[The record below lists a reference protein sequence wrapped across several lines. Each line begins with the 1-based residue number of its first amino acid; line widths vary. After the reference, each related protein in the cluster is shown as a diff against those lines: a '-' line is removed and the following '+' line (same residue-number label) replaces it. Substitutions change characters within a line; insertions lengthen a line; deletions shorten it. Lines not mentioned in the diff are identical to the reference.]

1 LKILLIYVITENVN
15 LPVMPLGMAC
25 VAASVQNA
33 GHTVKS
39 VSMSPEV
46 IAPMIGA
53 AMSDFAPDIIGISVR
68 NIDDQKMRNPV
79 FLLDPVKSAV
89 SCCRRL
95 STAPIVLGG
104 AGYSIFP
111 ESVLR
116 FTGADMG
123 IQGEGESA
131 FPALIYR
138 ISRHEPIQDIAG
150 LWLSGQ
156 TPLSAKRVPERLDA
170 HPMAP
175 VDLLKS
181 LSTGLEKQ
189 DFWLPYQTRRGCPM
203 KCSYCSTPQIEGELL
218 RQKPI
223 DRVIRELEGYAAAG
237 FRRIFFVDNTFNIPA
252 SYARTLC
259 EAIIQAGLKISWRC
273 ILYPWKADP
282 DLIRK
287 MAAAGCAEVSL
298 GFESGNLG
306 ILDRMNKKF
315 TPLEVRQ
322 FSDLLET
329 NGIRRTGFLLLGGPG
344 ENLNTVME
352 SLAFAESLK
361 LDALKLTAGIR
372 IYPNTPLARCAI
384 EEGIIRPEDDLL
396 DPRFYL
402 AKGLEER
409 LFQIVEKWAVE
420 RPYCLF

>member
-1 LKILLIYVITENVN
+1 LFR
-15 LPVMPLGMAC
+15 
-25 VAASVQNA
+25 S
-33 GHTVKS
+33 
-39 VSMSPEV
+39 
-46 IAPMIGA
+46 
-53 AMSDFAPDIIGISVR
+53 
-68 NIDDQKMRNPV
+68 
-79 FLLDPVKSAV
+79 
-89 SCCRRL
+89 
-95 STAPIVLGG
+95 
-104 AGYSIFP
+104 
-111 ESVLR
+111 
-116 FTGADMG
+116 
-123 IQGEGESA
+123 
-131 FPALIYR
+131 
-138 ISRHEPIQDIAG
+138 
-150 LWLSGQ
+150 
-156 TPLSAKRVPERLDA
+156 
-170 HPMAP
+170 
-175 VDLLKS
+175 
-181 LSTGLEKQ
+181 
-189 DFWLPYQTRRGCPM
+189 
-203 KCSYCSTPQIEGELL
+203 LL